1 MHPVA
6 LLVEDNADAL
16 DMYATFLASVGFRQL
31 PAQSAVEGFTLAL
44 AERPDVIITDVR
56 LPGKLDGLTFTTK
69 LRLDVRTT
77 HIPIIVLTGD
87 AFAADRARALAAGC
101 DVFLTKPCLPTVLA
115 DHARALIAA

>member
-1 MHPVA
+1 MQHVA
-6 LLVEDNADAL
+6 LLVEDNADARE
-16 DMYATFLASVGFRQL
+16 MYVDFLSSVGFRVV
-31 PAQSAVEGFTLAL
+31 AAESAVEGFASAL
-44 AERPDVIITDVR
+44 AECPDVIITDVR
-56 LPGKLDGLTFTTK
+56 LPGGLNGLTLATK
-69 LRLDVRTT
+69 LRLDVRTN